1 MEIPPWMLALV
12 PVGITLPGVWRGLK
26 WFAGWWNGRTEAQRT
41 AEANRVA
48 GIAEREERLSQ
59 TMEAALARL
68 DKDVQR
74 LTTESVSDRERIA
87 KLERENRTL
96 RSRFDRLDSAVRVAL
111 SRLHDLI
118 RWEEA
123 GMPPPPPWSI
133 KSIADLLTEDKDKD
147 KHE

>member
-1 MEIPPWMLALV
+1 MEIPPWMLAIGA
-12 PVGITLPGVWRGLK
+12 VGTSSPGIWVGLK
-26 WFAGWWNGRTEAQRT
+26 WIAGWWKGRTEAQRT

-48 GIAEREERLSQ
+48 GIVEREERLSR
-59 TMEAALARL
+59 TMEQALERL
-68 DKDVQR
+68 DQDVQR
-74 LTTESVSDRERIA
+74 LNTDSAIARERIA
-87 KLERENRTL
+87 KLEDENRTL
-96 RSRFDRLDSAVRVAL
+96 RQRFDRLDSAVRVAL

-147 KHE
+147 KIQ